1 MCVVLISMTLSACGK
16 DQAEEIPEPA
26 ETVVAEEEPE
36 VIEEVVEEEPEKEE
50 VLTEGTAK
58 AYLDAIKKYGQDYE
72 KFALVYI
79 DKSGRSQLSMLNEDY
94 FLSVFSIDDNDNLI
108 DFGKS
113 DMPDWETGVWGLGTY
128 GRYLSFYEKS
138 GIIRISERG
147 EGGTGE
153 WNTFYSLD
161 NDSLEEVWSG
171 GYEGLFDDNGDP
183 ILDTD
188 GDIKNDDPTVNGQ
201 TVTMD
206 EYNTELSKYTEG
218 DGELIPL
225 SVDEGNYMSKEEMV
239 SYLSS
244 FMNGNDDTNE
254 AELWKVANKDY
265 TWINDYL
272 KYISDLDT
280 YPYSG
285 AAIIYVNDDEIPEIV
300 LDGTS
305 EQTSDNSGYLLLT
318 VSDNKVSTK
327 QMLGDFDSIRYIP
340 GNNLIESSY
349 FHMGGS
355 DTVCGIDPGSWKVLF
370 DGRKDDLGWDDS
382 GNWNVEYYISDTK
395 VSEDEYGVKY
405 NEVFNDDKAE
415 SVEFSYSVDEL
426 KEELSKLR
434 AESDSKKYKDI
445 EPWKLAYRNCLYDV
459 MAGLI
464 NLAFGNADYTLYA
477 DGETVFALQDI
488 TEDGIPELLVGGYPK
503 NIYTYDSNED
513 KGYTYLG
520 WMNYYDTEDKRIYTE
535 SGSVEY
541 EYDICRVEE
550 GKIIH
555 EKGYSGPYEENEDEY
570 TSYNEYADGKDRE
583 ITKEEWNAFVDK
595 YNIGLKKYELGY
607 IDLNPENIDK
617 ELGFP
622 SGNTESKGE
631 TEKKEDGKLDNS
643 LYKVEVTAPDG
654 YVNFRTGAGA
664 DYEIISQISNGEI
677 LSVVSDDGKWLQI
690 EYNGKT
696 GWIAASQVTRKRA
709 ENARLLN

>member
-1 MCVVLISMTLSACGK
+1 MKNRLLLCMCVVLISMTLSACGK

-138 GIIRISERG
+138 GIIRISERS

-206 EYNTELSKYTEG
+206 EYYTELSKYTEG

-327 QMLGDFDSIRYIP
+327 QMLGDFDSIRYMP
-340 GNNLIESSY
+340 EKNLIESSY
-349 FHMGGS
+349 IYMGGTE
-355 DTVCGIDPGSWKVLF
+355 TVCCIDAGSWKTLF
-370 DGRKDDLGWDDS
+370 DGRMDDLGWDEN
-382 GNWNVEYYISDTK
+382 GNWNVEYYISDAK
-395 VSEDEYGVKY
+395 VSDDEFAERY
-405 NEVFNDDKAE
+405 NHIFNDNEATE
-415 SVEFSYSVDEL
+415 IEFKYKVWEVTDEL
-426 KEELSKLR
+426 KKLR
-434 AESDSKKYKDI
+434 SEYDAKKYHDKDL
-445 EPWKLAYRNCLYDV
+445 WKVAYKNKLDDV
-459 MAGLI
+459 MAGVDFLTDSI
-464 NLAFGNADYTLYA
+464 EAVYYSADDPA
-477 DGETVFALQDI
+477 DFLLEDI
-488 TEDGIPELLVGGYPK
+488 TEDGIPELFIGRDYYWNV
-503 NIYTYDSNED
+503 YTVDSD
-513 KGYTYLG
+513 KSLKWLTDLS
-520 WMNYYDTEDKRIYTE
+520 YYNPD
-535 SGSVEY
+535 
-541 EYDICRVEE
+541 
-550 GKIIH
+550 
-555 EKGYSGPYEENEDEY
+555 
-570 TSYNEYADGKDRE
+570 
-583 ITKEEWNAFVDK
+583 TKEVFVNDSAT
-595 YNIGLKKYELGY
+595 
-607 IDLNPENIDK
+607 
-617 ELGFP
+617 F
-622 SGNTESKGE
+622 ESYSVRRM
-631 TEKKEDGKLDNS
+631 T
-643 LYKVEVTAPDG
+643 
-654 YVNFRTGAGA
+654 
-664 DYEIISQISNGEI
+664 NGEI
-677 LSVVSDDGKWLQI
+677 EREYEIGEGDAEGQITPYYRSDGEYDYDTYKYENNYNISEEEMNAFRNEFEAGFNKYKPNGVKLIPENVNAELGK
-690 EYNGKT
+690 Y
-696 GWIAASQVTRKRA
+696 
-709 ENARLLN
+709 